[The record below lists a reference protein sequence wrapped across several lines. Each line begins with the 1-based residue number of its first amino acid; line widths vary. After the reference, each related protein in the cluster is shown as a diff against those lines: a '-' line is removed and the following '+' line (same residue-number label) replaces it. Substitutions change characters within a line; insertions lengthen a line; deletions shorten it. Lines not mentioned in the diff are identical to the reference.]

1 METIKHLF
9 FDCRFAQAVWGLIF
23 FAFGIPNPSSTTNMF
38 GSWMSGLNKNQRSLS
53 FLGAAATVW
62 SLWLNRN
69 DIVFEKKRSSSP
81 LQVIYTTIHWLR
93 TWAAL
98 QKEDQRTTLM
108 EATQCLAQVAK
119 AFFTQAHGWRSS
131 LQIDSH

>member
-38 GSWMSGLNKNQRSLS
+38 GSWMSGLNKNLRSLS

-108 EATQCLAQVAK
+108 EATQCLAQSAK
-119 AFFTQAHGWRSS
+119 AFFTQSHGWRSS